1 MTFLRL
7 GIFFAYLLTAS
18 HAYSHEKSMTIEG
31 YPPDLPVEIA
41 GNAWFLFLDG
51 RIDADTPQLFRR
63 YLEQNNVPSRSHVI
77 INSPGGNLFAGME
90 LGRLFRKHSLSID
103 VGRKSLTSK
112 KRFDT
117 EIGGCFSSCAIAYLG
132 GEFRYLKAGSRYGV
146 HRFAFTKQSSADADI
161 AQVAS
166 AEITTYIRSMDADV
180 ELFKLSSAAAP
191 SDMNEPDRATL
202 ERLNVINNGFSRPV
216 WTIESAQGKLY
227 LKGERST
234 TLSGINKFMILC
246 DDGGPLLYTIFDPLG
261 RDKEVMAMPVH
272 SLMLDGRVYPVEAL
286 SKEMKNGWFNSIYRL
301 TNREVG
307 ALRSANHVGV
317 AVRFTHEAGVF
328 LGFDHM
334 PISGGRDKLL
344 GILNNCR

>member
-7 GIFFAYLLTAS
+7 GIFFACLLMAS
-18 HAYSHEKSMTIEG
+18 HAFSQERSMTIEG

-41 GNAWFLFLDG
+41 GNSWFLFLDG
-51 RIDADTPQLFRR
+51 RIDADTPQRFER
-63 YLEQNNVPSRSHVI
+63 YLEQNNVPPRSHVI

-90 LGRLFRKHSLSID
+90 LGRLFRKHGLSID

-180 ELFKLSSAAAP
+180 ELFKLSTAAAS
-191 SDMNEPDRATL
+191 SDMNEPDCATL

-234 TLSGINKFMILC
+234 ALSGINKFMILC
-246 DDGGPLLYTIFDPLG
+246 DDGTPLLYTIFDPVG
-261 RDKEVMAMPVH
+261 RDKEVMAMPAH
-272 SLMLDGRVYPVEAL
+272 SLMIDGKVYPVKAV
-286 SKEMKNGWFNSIYRL
+286 SREMKNGWFNSIYKL
-301 TNREVG
+301 SNREIG
-307 ALRSANHVGV
+307 ALRSANHVGL
-317 AVRFTHEAGVF
+317 AVRFTYEAGVF